1 MNPPP
6 LFLTKTK
13 GMTRLNRHV
22 KVKAVLNL
30 TRLRKTMKITSG
42 IKKTVATIDEHH
54 TVLEAAKLMTENYI
68 GSVVVTSH
76 SKIVGIFTE
85 RELMMRVV
93 GKGREPEKVKIKD
106 VMHTDHLKI
115 GSEATCEEALHI
127 MEKKRCRHLLVFDG
141 DEFIGLISLRDIVVL
156 TLHEKDDLITQLE
169 GYISAT

>member
-1 MNPPP
+1 MI
-6 LFLTKTK
+6 
-13 GMTRLNRHV
+13 
-22 KVKAVLNL
+22 KAIA
-30 TRLRKTMKITSG
+30 RKDAMKITSG
-42 IKKTVATIDEHH
+42 IKKTVTTIDEHH
-54 TVLEAAKLMTENYI
+54 TVLEAARLMTENYI

-93 GKGREPEKVKIKD
+93 GKDREPGTVKIKD

-115 GSEATCEEALHI
+115 NSDASCEEALQL
-127 MEKKRCRHLLVFDG
+127 MEEKRCRHLLVFDG

-156 TLHEKDDLITQLE
+156 TLQEKDDLITQLE

>member
-1 MNPPP
+1 
-6 LFLTKTK
+6 
-13 GMTRLNRHV
+13 
-22 KVKAVLNL
+22 
-30 TRLRKTMKITSG
+30 MKITSG

-54 TVLEAAKLMTENYI
+54 TVLEAARLMTENYI

-76 SKIVGIFTE
+76 SRIVGIFTE

-93 GKGREPEKVKIKD
+93 GKGRDPDSVKIKD

-115 GSEATCEEALHI
+115 SPEATCDETLQI
-127 MEKKRCRHLLVFDG
+127 MQEKRCRHLLVFDH

-156 TLHEKDDLITQLE
+156 TLQEKDDLISQLQ

>member
-1 MNPPP
+1 
-6 LFLTKTK
+6 
-13 GMTRLNRHV
+13 
-22 KVKAVLNL
+22 
-30 TRLRKTMKITSG
+30 MKITSG

-54 TVLEAAKLMTENYI
+54 TVLEAAKLMTEDYI

-85 RELMMRVV
+85 RELMMRVI
-93 GKGREPEKVKIKD
+93 GKDRDPGAVKIRD

-115 GSEATCEEALHI
+115 GSDATCDDALKI
-127 MEKKRCRHLLVFDG
+127 MEEKRCRHLLVFDD
-141 DEFIGLISLRDIVVL
+141 DEFIGLISLRDLVVL